1 MDHSPSS
8 RFTPEMQ
15 EWFNTHKVINIIQ
28 DINSMKEVRNGQMAK
43 QEDSEITSSHGYTKL
58 NSYLQSNY

>member
-1 MDHSPSS
+1 
-8 RFTPEMQ
+8 
-15 EWFNTHKVINIIQ
+15 
-28 DINSMKEVRNGQMAK
+28 MKEVRNGQMAK